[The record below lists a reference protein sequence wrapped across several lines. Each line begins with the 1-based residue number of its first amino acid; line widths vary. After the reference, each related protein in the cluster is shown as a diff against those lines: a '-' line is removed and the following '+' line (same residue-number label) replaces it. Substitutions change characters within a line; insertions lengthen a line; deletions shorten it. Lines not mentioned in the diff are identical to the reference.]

1 MSTSALIDW
10 DLAPMSGETDPNTW
24 TGLVGVGSAI
34 LGGLAGFFF
43 KSGALSAEVKAIEKR
58 VIALEASAGKI
69 DEKMDRT
76 ATKEDMRDGFVDVK
90 SQIATAE
97 IKQQARDA
105 EITREV
111 RELTAALYKKGV
123 PPSAP

>member
-1 MSTSALIDW
+1 MPTIALIDR
-10 DLAPMSGETDPNTW
+10 DFAPMSGESDPNTW
-24 TGLVGVGSAI
+24 TGMVGVGSAI

-43 KSGALSAEVKAIEKR
+43 KSGALRAEVTALALR
-58 VIALEASAGKI
+58 VTSLETSTGKI
-69 DEKMDRT
+69 DEKLDHA
-76 ATKEDMRDGFVDVK
+76 ATKADMRDGFVDVK

-111 RELTAALYKKGV
+111 RELTAAVYKKV
-123 PPSAP
+123 MPPSQP